1 MQVKKRRVG
10 KKDSWRQSWHVKAV
24 MSLCL
29 MSVSGSALTDE
40 MTEREIRNAL
50 LSRRVATESMV
61 LLENKNQV
69 LPIAKSGKIALFGG
83 GAVNTVK
90 VEPVPEM

>member
-10 KKDSWRQSWHVKAV
+10 RKTLAAVLACEAV

-61 LLENKNQV
+61 FLEN
-69 LPIAKSGKIALFGG
+69 
-83 GAVNTVK
+83 
-90 VEPVPEM
+90 